1 MAILDKA
8 LIFFNNE
15 VLESGAVANIDL
27 GVGGDAI
34 GQELTLTI
42 VANEAVGAEMQF
54 VLGTLDEPATTDTA
68 GQQEVNGALVISPA
82 TSSSVKPAGTVI
94 FQCRVPKGAR
104 RYLYLAEVNG
114 TGSAGKKITAYLSKE
129 L

>member
-15 VLESGAVANIDL
+15 VVPASGIANIDL
-27 GVGGDAI
+27 GAGGDAI

-42 VANEAVGAEMQF
+42 VANEAINGEPMQF
-54 VLGTLDEPATTDTA
+54 VLGTMDAPTTWEDA
-68 GQQEVNGALVISPA
+68 GQLEENGALVVSPGIPK
-82 TSSSVKPAGTVI
+82 KPSGAII
-94 FQCRVPKGAR
+94 FQCRVPKGAK
-104 RYLYLAEVNG
+104 RYLYLAEVQGNG
-114 TGSAGKKITAYLSKE
+114 TGGKKITAYLSKE

>member
-15 VLESGAVANIDL
+15 VLEPGAIANIDL

-54 VLGTLDEPATTDTA
+54 VLGTGDEPATVDTA
-68 GQQEVNGALVISPA
+68 GQQESNGALVVSPVNSA
-82 TSSSVKPAGTVI
+82 KPAGSVI
-94 FQCRVPKGAR
+94 FQCRVPKGAK

-114 TGSAGKKITAYLSKE
+114 SGSSGKKVTAYLSKE

>member
-15 VLESGAVANIDL
+15 VLAPGAIANIDL
-27 GVGGDAI
+27 GAGGDAI

-42 VANEAVGAEMQF
+42 VANEAVGEEMQF
-54 VLGTLDEPATTDTA
+54 VLGTGDAPATVGSA
-68 GQQEVNGALVISPA
+68 GQLEAKGALVVSPA
-82 TSSSVKPAGTVI
+82 NSPKPAGAVI
-94 FQCRVPKGAR
+94 FQCRVPKGAK

-114 TGSAGKKITAYLSKE
+114 GGSSGKKITAYLSKE

>member
-15 VLESGAVANIDL
+15 VIDSESIANIDL
-27 GVGGDAI
+27 GAGGDAI

-42 VANEAVGAEMQF
+42 VANEAISGDPMQF
-54 VLGTLDEPATTDTA
+54 VLGTLDAPAATLDDVGTY
-68 GQQEVNGALVISPA
+68 ESKGALVVSPLNSA
-82 TSSSVKPAGTVI
+82 KPAGAII
-94 FQCRVPKGAR
+94 FQCRVPKGAK
-104 RYLYLAEVNG
+104 RYLYLVEYNG
-114 TGSAGKKITAYLSKE
+114 SGSSGKKITAYLSKE